1 VNHLI
6 PSLPPKPLEADLTQA
21 VALCYAL
28 GALSEQER
36 FEAEVQME
44 RDAHFRKE
52 MLCRLEVAAESLL
65 AGDEGDQSPSF
76 EVKQRVLRSIDALA
90 GIDRFMA
97 SFAPS
102 QNDCV
107 VVTDDKTH
115 ITWVN
120 SAFIKMCGYSLN
132 ELKGKK
138 PGRLLHG
145 PLTSRRA
152 IRRLRQAVR
161 RASVCT
167 EELVNYHKDGQP
179 YWVRLTISPIAD
191 ASGHARGWIA
201 IEKEIVEKK
210 IPRS

>member
-1 VNHLI
+1 M

-21 VALCYAL
+21 VALCYTL

-44 RDAHFRKE
+44 RDAHLRKE
-52 MLCRLEVAAESLL
+52 MLCRLEVASESLL
-65 AGDEGDQSPSF
+65 AGDEGNQSPSS

-107 VVTDDKTH
+107 VMTDDKTH
-115 ITWVN
+115 FTWVN
-120 SAFIKMCGYSLN
+120 PAFIKMCGYSLH
-132 ELKGKK
+132 ELKGEK

-145 PLTSRRA
+145 PLTSSGA
-152 IRRLRQAVR
+152 VRRLRQAVR
-161 RASVCT
+161 SVKVCT
-167 EELVNYHKDGQP
+167 EELVNYHKDDQP
-179 YWVRLTISPIAD
+179 YLVRLTISPIAD
-191 ASGHARGWIA
+191 TSGQARGWIA
-201 IEKEIVEKK
+201 IEKELVGKK
-210 IPRS
+210 IPWP